1 MKEEET
7 MSSRS
12 DRRRIEDLEEAVA
25 YLATDKKTRSK
36 IPPPPFLVLYG
47 YNDSPSRSRS

>member
-1 MKEEET
+1 MKDEEK
-7 MSSRS
+7 MSRS

-36 IPPPPFLVLYG
+36 IPPPTFLVLHG
-47 YNDSPSRSRS
+47 YNDAPSRSRR

>member
-1 MKEEET
+1 M
-7 MSSRS
+7 SRS

-25 YLATDKKTRSK
+25 YLGADKKTRSK

-47 YNDSPSRSRS
+47 YNDGPSRSRS